1 MPNGSFRGTRR
12 SQSLLPA
19 AAIVMLAGLIV
30 TLVLAAGVWKLE
42 RETEHLNFEEAA
54 NAQIGAVIW
63 SFRDAIDALY
73 TVNLLFAARD
83 DVSREEFYRFARPLM
98 ARCPYV
104 QALVFHR
111 FVSGPQRAAFEA
123 ERRKSFPGF
132 RITERSPAGLVT
144 AAPRGRYLVDDFV
157 APIQGN
163 EIILGYDA
171 WSHPPQREA
180 VQRMIDTGLPVT
192 SFAGQ
197 LLQNK
202 GAMRGVVVAK
212 PVYLTGVALTDPAA
226 RNRAAIGDT
235 EMVLDIGQLIGG
247 NLKASGLHRPG
258 ASLGVFG
265 VWQGSTP
272 AVEFHS
278 GSVASG
284 RTLSETRWF
293 DVAGQRWK
301 VTFSTAAQMSHYLG
315 AIATL
320 VFGTLLSLAAAAVT
334 GARAM
339 RTGRV
344 EALVRERTADLK
356 RTADA
361 LHLHQRA
368 MESSANTIIIISAAG
383 PDYPITYVNPAFQRM
398 TGYTPGEV
406 LGRSVFALGDA
417 ETDQP
422 AIHELRLAIRERRQ
436 GHTLLRHFHKDGRV
450 MFSETVIAP
459 VNNEAGETEHFVVSQ
474 YDVTKTRAYEA
485 ELEHR
490 AKYDTLTGLANRAL
504 LHDRLEQAVAMAG
517 VRAETVSVIILDLD
531 QFKVINDSLG
541 HQAGDEMLRV
551 LAPRIAAAIRQ
562 TDSVARMG
570 GDEFALVLTH
580 RDNETQAVTAVRA
593 AIDAIGAPMTIQG
606 HAFAVTC
613 SAGVA
618 VYPADGTDPQT
629 LIKHAE
635 IAMYRAKESGRN
647 AIQFFTATM
656 NARARERL
664 TLEAALRQAIERDEF
679 ELHYQ
684 PQVHLA
690 SGRIVGMEALIR
702 WRHPQMGLVGPDRF
716 IGLAEETGQIV
727 RIGEWVLRTACAQN
741 MAWQRDGTGLL
752 RVAVNLSARQFAQP
766 QLAGLIAG
774 ILDETGLPAACLEL
788 ELTESLVMDN
798 IDQAIVTMRALKHL
812 GVQLSVD
819 DFGTGYSS
827 LSYLKHF
834 PVDVLKIDQSFVR
847 DITVHPDDA
856 AMVRGIILLAHSLH
870 LHVIA
875 EGVET
880 PAQLD
885 YLHRH
890 GCDEIQGHLFSHAVP
905 AAEFENV
912 LREGRRVRL
921 EEGAAVVCSSAHE
934 A

>member
-1 MPNGSFRGTRR
+1 
-12 SQSLLPA
+12 
-19 AAIVMLAGLIV
+19 MLSGLIA
-30 TLVLAAGVWKLE
+30 TLVLTAGVWKLE
-42 RETEHLNFEEAA
+42 RKTEHLKFEEVADA
-54 NAQIGAVIW
+54 YLGAVTW
-63 SFRDAIDALY
+63 SLRDAIDALF
-73 TVNLLFAARD
+73 TVNLLFAAHGDVTRD
-83 DVSREEFYRFARPLM
+83 EFDRFAYPLM

-144 AAPRGRYLVDDFV
+144 AAPRDRYLVDDFV
-157 APIQGN
+157 VPIRGN

-180 VQRMIDTGLPVT
+180 VQRMIDTGLPIT

-197 LLQNK
+197 LLQNQD
-202 GAMRGVVVAK
+202 AMRGVVVAK
-212 PVYLTGVALTDPAA
+212 PVYLNGAALTDPAA
-226 RNRAAIGDT
+226 RRRAAIGDT
-235 EMVLDIGQLIGG
+235 EMVLDIGQLIDG
-247 NLKASGLHRPG
+247 NLKAAGLHTPG
-258 ASLGVFG
+258 ISLGVFG

-272 AVEFHS
+272 AVEFHR
-278 GSVASG
+278 GSVAPG
-284 RTLSETRWF
+284 LTQSETRWF
-293 DVAGQRWK
+293 EVAGQRWQ
-301 VTFSTAAQMSHYLG
+301 VTVSTAAQITNYLG

-320 VFGTLLSLAAAAVT
+320 AFGSLLSVAAAAVT
-334 GARAM
+334 GARAL
-339 RTGRV
+339 RTERV
-344 EALVRERTADLK
+344 EALVQERTADLK
-356 RTADA
+356 LTAGA

-383 PDYPITYVNPAFQRM
+383 PDYPITYVNPACRRM
-398 TGYTPGEV
+398 TGYTPGEM
-406 LGRSVFALGDA
+406 LGRSVFSLGDA
-417 ETDQP
+417 ELDQP
-422 AIHELRLAIRERRQ
+422 AIHELRSAIRERRQ
-436 GHTLLRHFHKDGRV
+436 GHTLLRHFHKDGHV
-450 MFSETVIAP
+450 MFSEVYIAP
-459 VNNEAGETEHFVVSQ
+459 VNGDSGETEHFVVSQ
-474 YDVTKTRAYEA
+474 YDVTKTRAYET

-490 AKYDTLTGLANRAL
+490 AKYDTLTGLANRSL
-504 LHDRLEQAVAMAG
+504 LRDRLEQAIAMAS
-517 VRAETVSVIILDLD
+517 VRGQTVWMVILDLD

-551 LAPRIAAAIRQ
+551 LAPRIAAAVRQ

-580 RDNETQAVTAVRA
+580 RDNETQAVTAVQA
-593 AIDAIGAPMTIQG
+593 TIDAIGAPMTIQG
-606 HAFAVTC
+606 HPFVVNC

-647 AIQFFTATM
+647 TIQFFTATM

-664 TLEAALRQAIERDEF
+664 TLEAALRNALAHDEF

-684 PQVHLA
+684 PQVHLS

-702 WRHPQMGLVGPDRF
+702 WRHPELGLVRPDRF

-727 RIGEWVLRTACAQN
+727 PVGEWVLRTACAQN
-741 MAWQRDGTGLL
+741 MAWQRDGIGIL

-766 QLAGLIAG
+766 ELAGLVAG
-774 ILDETGLPAACLEL
+774 ILDETGLPAARLEL
-788 ELTESLVMDN
+788 ELTESLMMDN
-798 IDQAIVTMRALKHL
+798 IDQAVVTMRALKHL
-812 GVQLSVD
+812 GVQLSID

-827 LSYLKHF
+827 LAYLKHF
-834 PVDVLKIDQSFVR
+834 PIDVLKIDQSFVR

-880 PAQLD
+880 EAQLD

-890 GCDEIQGHLFSHAVP
+890 GCDEIQGNLFSHAVP
-905 AAEFENV
+905 AAEFEYV

-921 EEGAAVVCSSAHE
+921 EAGAAVVYSNTHE